1 MKKQVCTFG
10 FLLSLALVLLS
21 PSLGHA
27 EKTGNGGGAWVCR
40 ETDGKIRW
48 SNLVDLFE
56 AIEEFGLTLAQ
67 YPGSTSEIVDQVVRR
82 ISQANP
88 DLSNTL
94 ASYLKQLNSLE
105 PNPPQVTYTDNVL
118 VAIDDSLYRMMPSPR
133 RCAGGSVAY
142 EQVINY
148 KEDGLIL
155 VAGEVFNSLSS
166 NAKAALVLHEAIYKF
181 RRDTS
186 GDATSVVTRR
196 MVGMILSTMSSEELK
211 KQLESLGE
219 LDLASMGMRFV
230 KIPAGTF
237 MMGIPPEEEVAHQP
251 FTKPQ
256 PPKDVQHRVILTHP
270 FEMQATTV
278 TQAQYARIMGVNPS
292 SFKKPENCPKSY
304 EVRQGIPMCPNQ
316 PVEMISYEDA
326 QNFVAKFDSMR
337 HDGYSYRLPTDAEWE
352 YAARAGTTTHYY
364 FGDDPKPLSQY
375 EWPVD
380 NRWTHDVGT
389 LKANPLGLYD
399 MLGNVHQW
407 VSDWYAPMS
416 ADTVTDPSGPAS
428 GTYRVVRGCFGFTLA
443 IRGAE
448 YPELARETA
457 GLRLVRTAR

>member
-1 MKKQVCTFG
+1 MKKPLCAIVFA
-10 FLLSLALVLLS
+10 FISVFALFSSRPVY
-21 PSLGHA
+21 A

-40 ETDGKIRW
+40 EADGKIRW

-56 AIEEFGLTLAQ
+56 ATEEFGLTLAQ
-67 YPGSTSEIVDQVVRR
+67 YPGSTADIVDQALHR
-82 ISQANP
+82 ISEANP
-88 DLSNTL
+88 DLSKTL

-133 RCAGGSVAY
+133 RCAGGTVAY

-155 VAGEVFNSLSS
+155 VAGEVFNSLSN

-196 MVGMILSTMSSEELK
+196 MVGMILSTMSKEELK

-256 PPKDVQHRVILTHP
+256 LPKDVQHRVILTHP
-270 FEMQATTV
+270 FEMQTTTV

-292 SFKKPENCPKSY
+292 YFQKPENCPNNY
-304 EVRQGIPMCPNQ
+304 EVRQGIPMCPNH
-316 PVEMISYEDA
+316 PVETINYEDA
-326 QNFVAKFDSMR
+326 QKFVAKFDGMR

-352 YAARAGTTTHYY
+352 YAARAGTTTHFY
-364 FGDDPKPLSQY
+364 FGDEPTQLPHY
-375 EWPVD
+375 EWQD
-380 NRWTHDVGT
+380 THQTHDVGT
-389 LKANPLGLYD
+389 LKANPWGLYD

-416 ADTVTDPSGPAS
+416 TDTVTDPSGPAS
-428 GTYRVVRGCFGFTLA
+428 GDYKIVRGCFGFTVS
-443 IRGAE
+443 IRGHE
-448 YPELARETA
+448 YPTIAREWT
-457 GLRLVRTAR
+457 GIRLVRTAR